1 MAVVVYECDT
11 CKREVYRKQN
21 TQGIDIVGRCVIT
34 DGCKGKLLQK
44 EIKPSHAVGHSTA
57 PVIGLRDWQP
67 RKILY
72 THTQALA
79 KKQWV
84 IPHNMNGMPIVNV
97 FSYSNDGSLKLN
109 PIVPVDIQFT
119 SSNVV
124 TITFATSVSGVT
136 QLLMR
141 SSVTD
146 QTITTLKPRLIE
158 NEFDANRFV
167 LSESVFMTNGPETYG
182 ELTIATRVVTRDKPE
197 FGFDPYEEITIQ
209 PHYLSPSTGKE
220 ILPLVPA
227 MTFRAVDEFPVDTA
241 SSPWA
246 GVIKTVIGGAQYIV
260 RSANIHSADGTLP
273 TLGVAEGSPV
283 YFTVIAK
290 GWNKTTKKYDEGVER
305 VLQKG
310 ELFGLLA
317 DSPFLTVDK
326 IMDKYVDLSQI
337 TEETAPRQLV
347 YIDYNWRVNPSLLTK
362 TYPTIITL

>member
-21 TQGIDIVGRCVIT
+21 TQGIDIVGRCIIT

-57 PVIGLRDWQP
+57 PVIGLRDWTP

-79 KKQWV
+79 KKQW
-84 IPHNMNGMPIVNV
+84 IIQHNMNGMPIVNV
-97 FSYSNDGSLKLN
+97 FSYSADGSLKLN
-109 PIVPVDIQFT
+109 PIVPVEITFT

-124 TITFATSVSGVT
+124 TISFATSVAGVA

-146 QTITTLKPRLIE
+146 QTITTLKPRLVE
-158 NEFDANRFV
+158 SDYNADMFV

-182 ELTIATRVVTRDKPE
+182 ELTIATRVVTRDKPDY
-197 FGFDPYEEITIQ
+197 GFDPYEVITIQ
-209 PHYLSPSTGKE
+209 PHYLSPSTGQE
-220 ILPLVPA
+220 ILPLVPP
-227 MTFRAVDEFPVDTA
+227 MTFRPVDQFPVDTA

-260 RSANIHSADGTLP
+260 RSANIHSASGTLP
-273 TLGVAEGSPV
+273 SLGIAEGSPV
-283 YFTVIAK
+283 YFTVTAK
-290 GWNKTTKKYDEGVER
+290 VWNPTTKTYAVGER
-305 VLQKG
+305 VLKKG
-310 ELFGLLA
+310 EMLGLLA

-326 IMDKYVDLSQI
+326 IMDKYVDLSLI
-337 TEETAPRQLV
+337 SEATAPRQLV
-347 YIDYNWRVNPSLLTK
+347 YTDYNWRVNPSLLTK